1 MVESRVVSPA
11 FVGRAEDLT
20 RLLAEFRSAAVG
32 PRIALVA
39 GEAGIGKTRLVA
51 EFVDAVGSGARVV
64 TGACTPLDGDGLGYA
79 PLVAVL
85 RGVIRGLGAQAVA
98 ARLPGDGRELAR
110 WFPELGIPSAGDK
123 LRLYEEVLA
132 VVELAAADRPLVVV
146 VEDAHWADPA
156 SAELLGFM
164 ARNLTAAGV
173 LLLVTY
179 RDTDAAVRGGL
190 LAELRRHGGARI
202 RLDPFTRHEV
212 ARQLAAIVG
221 ERPDPAMARRVHERS
236 DGNPL
241 FVETIAQ
248 SGEAAADG
256 ARELLLQVPHGLEAS
271 RRAVLD
277 AMSVSTVD
285 VSHELLASITERGDV
300 ELDAILADLIADG
313 LLSSTQDGYRFRHDL
328 IRQAVYEDL
337 LAGQR
342 KRWHARFAER
352 LRDGNDPAALAAHGY
367 AAGMREVALDAA
379 WRAADAACRSY
390 AYVEEAHHL
399 DRVLELW
406 EAVPDAAERLG
417 LDRAE
422 VCVHAAEC
430 CMLSGDYPRGIAYAT
445 AGLGFVDEAREP
457 ERAARLLE
465 YRGRLR
471 DRTDATGMADL
482 ERSYDLF
489 VLASKAAGHGRG
501 AAAGA
506 NNREP
511 SPEAPT
517 PTTWDIDRGR
527 LLGLRAMATV
537 RADAE
542 AAFALGTEA
551 LVIGRRTADPT
562 VTIRG
567 LLVVGAVTSHLDLLA
582 EALSITED
590 IRDHDLM
597 ITALMYLAI
606 HHGRHGDQPSS
617 ARAAAEGMR
626 RAQRLGLARSRGTHL
641 AGYLAKAQLLSG
653 RADAAAATVNEALAE
668 DPPPMSAGILH
679 AVEAH
684 VAVLRGDL
692 DTASELA
699 ERLSLDDERLGTHF
713 FHRCQV
719 LALVALARGES
730 ARVGE
735 LLDTA
740 LANPSFR
747 VVPAVE
753 LRPLLLVAALN
764 PDTVARAADLSRS
777 LPVDGLLDAAY
788 HELIDA
794 LTTSGASDA
803 WGSVIP
809 VWRERGHPWELAL
822 SLGFAARA
830 ADRADTSG
838 SLRTEAEAIA
848 ERLGAQKL
856 YAALVPAPEFDAAR
870 SELSQR
876 ELEVLALIAEG
887 LSNRQIAAKLYIS
900 PSTAGVHVS
909 HILTKLGA
917 ANRTEAATIAH
928 QRGLV

>member
-1 MVESRVVSPA
+1 
-11 FVGRAEDLT
+11 
-20 RLLAEFRSAAVG
+20 
-32 PRIALVA
+32 
-39 GEAGIGKTRLVA
+39 
-51 EFVDAVGSGARVV
+51 
-64 TGACTPLDGDGLGYA
+64 
-79 PLVAVL
+79 
-85 RGVIRGLGAQAVA
+85 
-98 ARLPGDGRELAR
+98 
-110 WFPELGIPSAGDK
+110 
-123 LRLYEEVLA
+123 
-132 VVELAAADRPLVVV
+132 
-146 VEDAHWADPA
+146 
-156 SAELLGFM
+156 
-164 ARNLTAAGV
+164 
-173 LLLVTY
+173 
-179 RDTDAAVRGGL
+179 
-190 LAELRRHGGARI
+190 
-202 RLDPFTRHEV
+202 
-212 ARQLAAIVG
+212 
-221 ERPDPAMARRVHERS
+221 
-236 DGNPL
+236 
-241 FVETIAQ
+241 
-248 SGEAAADG
+248 
-256 ARELLLQVPHGLEAS
+256 
-271 RRAVLD
+271 
-277 AMSVSTVD
+277 
-285 VSHELLASITERGDV
+285 
-300 ELDAILADLIADG
+300 
-313 LLSSTQDGYRFRHDL
+313 
-328 IRQAVYEDL
+328 
-337 LAGQR
+337 
-342 KRWHARFAER
+342 
-352 LRDGNDPAALAAHGY
+352 
-367 AAGMREVALDAA
+367 
-379 WRAADAACRSY
+379 SY

-506 NNREP
+506 NDREPSPEAPTPTTHDIDPGRSRDHDAVTGTNGRKPPRETGRGRSLGRGNVADTNDREP